1 MMEAASTYRA
11 VHAVSPGRLE
21 LTEKTFRAPGPG
33 KVRIRVEA
41 CGVCHSD
48 SGTVE
53 GLFPIDWPRVP
64 GHEVVGRIDALGSG
78 VQGWVVGQRVGVG
91 FLGGSCGY
99 CEYCRNGDLVNC
111 RNQEYTGIH
120 HDGGYAEVMIA
131 KASGLVSIPDDL
143 SSVDAAP
150 LLCAGLTTFSA
161 LRNAP
166 AKAGDLVAVL
176 GIGGLGHLGVQYA
189 RHMGFEVAAIARG
202 ADKVEL
208 AQKLGAHHYIDNA
221 ATNPAEALQA
231 LGGAKVV
238 LITASGGKTVAETFK
253 GLRPGGVSIVL
264 GVGPEPIEVS
274 SMDLI
279 FGSRKLEGAL
289 TGDPATGEATLR
301 FSALSGVS
309 AMIETV
315 PLERAVFP
323 ALDHSARLI
332 VVSTPGALENITGK
346 DGKVQDN
353 WLAREIDRFLG
364 EARADQTER
373 PVDVVFG
380 PGAIEGRY
388 PGRLSEKPRWDW
400 IDLRGFNTWRDR
412 IFTEALDDGL
422 AKLVAGLYEVPD
434 RFLPLLRREE
444 RRRRHRAIIGFG
456 IAALS
461 VAALTTAIAIWGLI

>member
-1 MMEAASTYRA
+1 MEVGSTYRA
-11 VHAVSPGRLE
+11 VQAVSQGRLE
-21 LTEKTFRAPGPG
+21 LTEKTLQAPGPG

-53 GLFPIDWPRVP
+53 ALFPIQWPRVP

-78 VQGWVVGQRVGVG
+78 VQGWVAGQRVGVG

-99 CEYCRNGDLVNC
+99 CEFCRNGDLVNC
-111 RNQEYTGIH
+111 RKQEFAGIH
-120 HDGGYAEVMIA
+120 DDGGYAEVMIA
-131 KASGLVSIPDDL
+131 KASGLVSIPDSL

-189 RHMGFEVAAIARG
+189 RRMGFEVAAIARG
-202 ADKVEL
+202 ADKAEL
-208 AQKLGAHHYIDNA
+208 AKKLGAHHYIDNA
-221 ATNPAEALQA
+221 ATEPAEALQA
-231 LGGAKVV
+231 LGGAKII
-238 LITASGGKTVAETFK
+238 LITASGGKTVTETFK

-274 SMDLI
+274 AMDLI

-289 TGDPATGEATLR
+289 TGDPATGEETLR

-315 PLERAVFP
+315 PL
-323 ALDHSARLI
+323 
-332 VVSTPGALENITGK
+332 
-346 DGKVQDN
+346 
-353 WLAREIDRFLG
+353 G
-364 EARADQTER
+364 EAAD
-373 PVDVVFG
+373 
-380 PGAIEGRY
+380 AY
-388 PGRLSEKPRWDW
+388 
-400 IDLRGFNTWRDR
+400 
-412 IFTEALDDGL
+412 
-422 AKLVAGLYEVPD
+422 AKMMAGKA
-434 RFLPLLRREE
+434 RFRM
-444 RRRRHRAIIGFG
+444 
-456 IAALS
+456 
-461 VAALTTAIAIWGLI
+461 VLTMG

>member
-1 MMEAASTYRA
+1 MEAGSTYRA
-11 VHAVSPGRLE
+11 VQAVSRGRLE
-21 LTEKTFRAPGPG
+21 LTEKTLQAPGPG

-53 GLFPIDWPRVP
+53 ALFPIEWPRVP
-64 GHEVVGRIDALGSG
+64 GHEVVGRIDALGPG
-78 VQGWVVGQRVGVG
+78 VEGWAVGQRVGVG

-99 CEYCRNGDLVNC
+99 CKFCRNGDLVNC
-111 RNQEYTGIH
+111 QNQEYTGIH

-166 AKAGDLVAVL
+166 AKARDLVAVV

-189 RHMGFEVAAIARG
+189 RRMGFEVAAIGRG
-202 ADKVEL
+202 ADKAEL
-208 AQKLGAHHYIDNA
+208 ARELGAHHYIDNA

-274 SMDLI
+274 SIDLI

-289 TGDPATGEATLR
+289 TGDPATGEDALR

-309 AMIETV
+309 AMIQTV
-315 PLERAVFP
+315 PLEEA
-323 ALDHSARLI
+323 ANAYAKMMAGKARFRM
-332 VVSTPGALENITGK
+332 V
-346 DGKVQDN
+346 
-353 WLAREIDRFLG
+353 
-364 EARADQTER
+364 
-373 PVDVVFG
+373 
-380 PGAIEGRY
+380 
-388 PGRLSEKPRWDW
+388 
-400 IDLRGFNTWRDR
+400 
-412 IFTEALDDGL
+412 
-422 AKLVAGLYEVPD
+422 
-434 RFLPLLRREE
+434 
-444 RRRRHRAIIGFG
+444 
-456 IAALS
+456 
-461 VAALTTAIAIWGLI
+461 LTMD

>member
-1 MMEAASTYRA
+1 MMENASTYQA
-11 VHAVSPGRLE
+11 VQAVAPGRLE
-21 LTEKTFRAPGPG
+21 LVRKPIRDPGPG
-33 KVRIRVEA
+33 EVRIRVEA

-53 GLFPIDWPRVP
+53 GLFPINWPRVP
-64 GHEVVGRIDALGSG
+64 GHELVGRIDALGSG

-99 CEYCRNGDLVNC
+99 CEFCRNGDLVNC

-131 KASGLVSIPDDL
+131 KASGLMSIPDSL

-166 AKAGDLVAVL
+166 AKAGELVAVV

-189 RHMGFEVAAIARG
+189 RLMGFEVVAIGRG
-202 ADKVEL
+202 ANGAEL
-208 AQKLGAHHYIDNA
+208 AKKLGAHHYIDSA
-221 ATNPAEALQA
+221 ATDPAEALQA
-231 LGGAKVV
+231 LGGAKVI

-274 SMDLI
+274 AMDLI

-289 TGDPATGEATLR
+289 TGDPATGDETLR

-315 PLERAVFP
+315 PLEKA
-323 ALDHSARLI
+323 ADAYAKMMAGKARFRM
-332 VVSTPGALENITGK
+332 V
-346 DGKVQDN
+346 
-353 WLAREIDRFLG
+353 
-364 EARADQTER
+364 
-373 PVDVVFG
+373 
-380 PGAIEGRY
+380 
-388 PGRLSEKPRWDW
+388 
-400 IDLRGFNTWRDR
+400 
-412 IFTEALDDGL
+412 
-422 AKLVAGLYEVPD
+422 
-434 RFLPLLRREE
+434 
-444 RRRRHRAIIGFG
+444 
-456 IAALS
+456 
-461 VAALTTAIAIWGLI
+461 LTMD

>member
-1 MMEAASTYRA
+1 MEVGSTYRA
-11 VHAVSPGRLE
+11 VQAVSQGRLE
-21 LTEKTFRAPGPG
+21 LTEKTLQAPGPG

-48 SGTVE
+48 AGTVE
-53 GLFPIDWPRVP
+53 ALFPIEWPRVP
-64 GHEVVGRIDALGSG
+64 GHEIVGRIDALGPG

-99 CEYCRNGDLVNC
+99 CEFCRKGDLVNC
-111 RNQEYTGIH
+111 RNQEFTGVH

-131 KASGLVSIPDDL
+131 KASGLMSIPDSL

-166 AKAGDLVAVL
+166 AKAGELVAVV

-189 RHMGFEVAAIARG
+189 RHMGFEVVAIGRG
-202 ADKVEL
+202 ANGAEL
-208 AQKLGAHHYIDNA
+208 AKKLGAHHYIDSA
-221 ATNPAEALQA
+221 ATDPAEALQA
-231 LGGAKVV
+231 LGGAKVI

-274 SMDLI
+274 AMDLI

-289 TGDPATGEATLR
+289 TGDPATGDETLR

-315 PLERAVFP
+315 PLEKA
-323 ALDHSARLI
+323 ADAYAKMMAGKARFRM
-332 VVSTPGALENITGK
+332 V
-346 DGKVQDN
+346 
-353 WLAREIDRFLG
+353 
-364 EARADQTER
+364 
-373 PVDVVFG
+373 
-380 PGAIEGRY
+380 
-388 PGRLSEKPRWDW
+388 
-400 IDLRGFNTWRDR
+400 
-412 IFTEALDDGL
+412 
-422 AKLVAGLYEVPD
+422 
-434 RFLPLLRREE
+434 
-444 RRRRHRAIIGFG
+444 
-456 IAALS
+456 
-461 VAALTTAIAIWGLI
+461 LTMD